1 MLLRMEEQTV
11 SQTWENEESYDS
23 SYYQYAEESYGYDVE
38 PPAKPA
44 RPTGLLTAALIVGVV
59 ACSCLSCLIGTGI
72 GLVVWE
78 ELNAGSRASVPQDMP
93 TIASRTQKA
102 WQTADVV
109 NAFWDTGLEC
119 EDPQPLAV
127 DDGTAPFIAD
137 EATRFML
144 PSVCDGCS
152 GRIYSFSDETQLN
165 RARDYYIGLG
175 EQDPQYFS
183 WIYVRENILVQ
194 LNGRMPEEQARRY
207 RQALMRMR

>member
-1 MLLRMEEQTV
+1 M

-23 SYYQYAEESYGYDVE
+23 SYYQHAEEGYGYDLE
-38 PPAKPA
+38 PPVRPA
-44 RPTGLLTAALIVGVV
+44 RPTGLLAAALIVGVV

-72 GLVVWE
+72 GLVAWE
-78 ELNAGSRASVPQDMP
+78 ELNASSQASVPQDTP
-93 TIASRTQKA
+93 STVSRVRTS

-109 NAFWDTGLEC
+109 NAFRDAGLEC

-127 DDGTAPFIAD
+127 NDGTAPFIAE

-152 GRIYSFSDETQLN
+152 GRIYSFSNQAQLDQ
-165 RARDYYIGLG
+165 ARDYYIGLG

-194 LNGRMPEEQARRY
+194 LNGRMPEEKARLY
-207 RQALMRMR
+207 RQALMSMR

>member
-1 MLLRMEEQTV
+1 M
-11 SQTWENEESYDS
+11 SQTWENEESYGA
-23 SYYQYAEESYGYDVE
+23 SYYPYPEGGYEYPVE
-38 PPAKPA
+38 PPEKPA
-44 RPTGLLTAALIVGVV
+44 RPTGLLTAVLVIGVV

-78 ELNAGSRASVPQDMP
+78 ELNARSQASVPQDVS
-93 TIASRTQKA
+93 TNQTRTRTA

-109 NAFWDTGLEC
+109 NAFWDAGLEC

-127 DDGTAPFIAD
+127 DDGTAPFTAD

-152 GRIYSFSDETQLN
+152 GRIYSFSDQEQLN
-165 RARDYYIGLG
+165 RARDYYIELG

-194 LNGRMPEEQARRY
+194 LNGRMPEERAQLY

>member
-1 MLLRMEEQTV
+1 M
-11 SQTWENEESYDS
+11 SQIWENEESNDS

-38 PPAKPA
+38 SLAKPA

-78 ELNAGSRASVPQDMP
+78 EMNASSQASAPQDMP
-93 TIASRTQKA
+93 TTAPRVRTS
-102 WQTADVV
+102 WQSADVV
-109 NAFWDTGLEC
+109 NAFWDAGLEC

-127 DDGTAPFIAD
+127 DDGTAPFIAE

-152 GRIYSFSDETQLN
+152 GRIYSFSNQAQLD

-194 LNGRMPEEQARRY
+194 LNGRMPEERARLY
-207 RQALMRMR
+207 RQALMSMR